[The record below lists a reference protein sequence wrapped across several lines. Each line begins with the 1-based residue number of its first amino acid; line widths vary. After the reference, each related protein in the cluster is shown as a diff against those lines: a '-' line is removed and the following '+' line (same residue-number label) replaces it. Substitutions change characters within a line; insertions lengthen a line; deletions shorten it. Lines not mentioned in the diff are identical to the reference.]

1 MEIRIDDTTT
11 SEVLVIDTNQLNKV
25 QFFADEIVQWSTN
38 NKMKLNTDKCKEL
51 RISFAKNPREFSP
64 VIIVDKRLEVVNLWV

>member
-25 QFFADEIVQWSTN
+25 QLFGDEIVQWSTN
-38 NKMKLNTDKCKEL
+38 NNMKLNTDKCKEL
-51 RISFAKNPREFSP
+51 RIYLRKILVNPAQ
-64 VIIVDKRLEVVNLWV
+64 